1 MKFFPGY
8 RSRAA
13 FKLIQLNRRF
23 GFLQKSQV
31 CVDLCAAP
39 GGWMQVAKQNMP
51 VSSIVIGV
59 DLYPIKP
66 VPGCMSLVEDITTE
80 KFKTALTRELK
91 TWKADIILND
101 GAPNVGKN
109 WIFDAYQQICLTL
122 SAVKVATQF
131 LRPNGWFVTKVF
143 RSKDYNALIWVLKQL
158 FKKVHATKPSASR
171 KESAE
176 IFVVC
181 QGYKAP
187 DKIDPRFLDAKYV
200 FEELEIETTHKIN
213 LLKETVRHHKKT
225 KAEGYEGDDVR
236 KIMAVSEF
244 IKAEN
249 GLTALAGLTEIKF
262 DDKFIASHPKTTD
275 EIKECCR
282 DIKVLG
288 RKELKDLLRWW
299 KLLHN
304 ELYKKELPIA
314 EDEIVTKVVTA
325 DDLDDAEIDEVDR
338 HVAELI
344 AEEER
349 DARRKKKKVNK
360 ERAKLSEK
368 LNLKMIIKGDEGPRE
383 DLDDVIFNLKDIK
396 NKKDLSQ
403 IIDQIAPDGDEF
415 DSSDDEL
422 KPKYVRYDKETKGDL
437 YEDPNILNRE
447 SGSEIDSDEDLHKEG
462 LAISEDEDED
472 EDTENHVV
480 ERNRNPLISDL
491 DYRDKDAKRLHKAE
505 LWFEKDAFKNMEVDE
520 ELDEDFDLDKL
531 TANYKRKGVKILGE
545 RMQPF
550 DGPEK
555 PPLGKKA
562 KRRARHPENDAKS
575 SSSSDSDTDD
585 EMELPEGGG
594 NNAISYKK
602 LEKVGGKDGFEVVS
616 AEPIR
621 QKKVKLT
628 EEELALGTLLVS
640 SKKLR
645 RDLTDGAWNRYMFND
660 ENLPDWFIKDEESA
674 MRKEAPV
681 PKELVET
688 YKKNV
693 ENINVRSL
701 KKVMEAKARKK
712 KRSGKR
718 MDKIKKKAENILENA
733 DNSNQ
738 EKVRMLKK

>member
-1 MKFFPGY
+1 MKIFPGY

-109 WIFDAYQQICLTL
+109 WLFDAYQQICLTL

-249 GLTALAGLTEIKF
+249 GLIALAGLTEIKF
-262 DDKFIASHPKTTD
+262 DDKFISSHPKTTD

-304 ELYKKELPIA
+304 ELYKKELSISEKETETP
-314 EDEIVTKVVTA
+314 VVTA

-396 NKKDLSQ
+396 NKKDLSE

-415 DSSDDEL
+415 DSSDDEI

-437 YEDPNILNRE
+437 YEDQNILNRE
-447 SGSEIDSDEDLHKEG
+447 SGSDIDSDEDLHKEG

-472 EDTENHVV
+472 ADTGNHVV

-585 EMELPEGGG
+585 EMDLPEGADST
-594 NNAISYKK
+594 AISYKK

-660 ENLPDWFIKDEESA
+660 ENLPDWFIKDEETA

>member
-1 MKFFPGY
+1 MKIFPGY

-109 WIFDAYQQICLTL
+109 WLFDAYQQICLTL

-249 GLTALAGLTEIKF
+249 GLIALAGLTEIKF
-262 DDKFIASHPKTTD
+262 DDKFISSHPKTTD

-304 ELYKKELPIA
+304 ELYKKELSISEKETETP
-314 EDEIVTKVVTA
+314 VVTA

-396 NKKDLSQ
+396 NKKDLSE

-415 DSSDDEL
+415 DSSDDEI

-437 YEDPNILNRE
+437 YEDQNILNRE
-447 SGSEIDSDEDLHKEG
+447 SGSDIDSDEDLHKEG

-472 EDTENHVV
+472 ADTGNHVV

-585 EMELPEGGG
+585 EMDLPEGADS
-594 NNAISYKK
+594 NAISYKK

-660 ENLPDWFIKDEESA
+660 ENLPDWFIKDEETA